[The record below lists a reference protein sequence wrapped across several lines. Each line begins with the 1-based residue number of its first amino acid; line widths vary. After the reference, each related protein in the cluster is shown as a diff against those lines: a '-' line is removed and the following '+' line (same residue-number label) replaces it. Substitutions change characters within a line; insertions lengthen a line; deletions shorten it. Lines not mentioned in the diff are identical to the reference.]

1 LIQCDVYRTSPP
13 LGGLFVAQRK
23 AMTDTPIG
31 TARIEIE
38 VDTSQFDSAITAAK
52 RSVADMSASAQQ
64 QYQQLAGA
72 EKRRIDTM
80 IKQAD
85 IVGMNKA
92 QQIAYSA
99 ALRTSGPLLDEITRK
114 LARNQTAAQG
124 ATTELNKY
132 GVSLKQQAAAMRGVP
147 AQMTDIFVSLQGGQR
162 PMTVLLQQGGQLKDM
177 FGGIVPAAQALGTQ
191 LAAMINPAT
200 IAAGA
205 LAAVAYAGYSAVEQ
219 QAAFERVLIS
229 TGGYAGVAADDYQ
242 ELVARLDAVAGIS
255 RGGASDA
262 LMKVAASGKFAG
274 EQFDIVSRAAAR
286 MSVSTGQEV
295 DKTVSKFEA
304 IAKSPVDALLELTST
319 EHFLTQ
325 AQLDRIVALED
336 EGRKQEAVAEAVR
349 IYGFHLDEVAEK
361 ADETLSVLSKWWR
374 DVKDDTSAAWGEVG
388 VYMQLLDQLIE
399 KQRLS
404 NSLWAGGEVS
414 ASGALR
420 RAGFAQGNAA
430 SLIPD
435 GWLSSGA
442 TLANALG
449 KQWLRGKV
457 ADGGLQQFP
466 ATSTWDNAIDPVG
479 AKEAVDKA
487 REERKKAE
495 AEWDKWHGQNLSKK
509 EKQQAEE
516 KRIQAAGDALGK
528 KQSDID
534 AQIAASRQRFAES
547 EKRSAGTKAIDPT
560 IALAQRIKQQI
571 ALNTEQLQSEAKLTT
586 SQRLRIQVEQDLLS
600 LGSKASPERRAL
612 LNAMLKE
619 LDVSGDLAS
628 AHEREVKAKEQLSR
642 LNAQI
647 AVSEENRLRANTLD
661 LMGYGRGGD
670 AVDMLRRQLD
680 ISREY
685 EEGLRQLRD
694 RGVAEDSESWTQQEA
709 ALRASRERM
718 LEVERDFQ
726 NQRLALMADWRVGA
740 NAALEDYLFSAA
752 DVASQS
758 RDMFANAFGAAED
771 SIVQFVKT
779 GKLSFSDLA
788 DSIISDLA
796 RIAAK
801 QMITGLFGNM
811 MAGWMGGGVTAT
823 GNSLVS
829 SGTQGINAGLS
840 AGLTPHAK
848 GGVYDSPSLSAYSG
862 GVYNSPQLFAFAKGA
877 GVFGEAGPEAIMPL
891 RRGSDGR
898 LGVAA
903 TGGGAQQIRIEVEN
917 KGEPVRASATAQR
930 QPDGSTLIKMV
941 IDAWADDFSSG
952 GKTLS
957 AVKSRLDVQERV

>member
-1 LIQCDVYRTSPP
+1 
-13 LGGLFVAQRK
+13 
-23 AMTDTPIG
+23 MTDTALG
-31 TARIEIE
+31 TARIEVE
-38 VDTSQFDSAITAAK
+38 VNTSQFDSAITAAK
-52 RSVADMSASAQQ
+52 RSVADMSSSAQQ
-64 QYQQLAGA
+64 QYQQLATA
-72 EKRRIDTM
+72 EKRRIDTL

-85 IVGMNKA
+85 IVSMNRA
-92 QQIAYSA
+92 EQIAYSA
-99 ALRTSGPLLDEITRK
+99 SLRTSGPLLDEITKK
-114 LARNQTAAQG
+114 LARNTAEVEKQG
-124 ATTELNKY
+124 I
-132 GVSLKQQAAAMRGVP
+132 SLKQQQAAMRGVP
-147 AQMTDIFVSLQGGQR
+147 AQMTDIIVSLQGGQH
-162 PMTVLLQQGGQLKDM
+162 PLTVLLQQGGQLKDM

-191 LAAMINPAT
+191 LAAMISPAT
-200 IAAGA
+200 IVAGA
-205 LAAVAYAGYSAVEQ
+205 LAAVAYAGYSATEQ
-219 QAAFERVLIS
+219 QAAFERVLIA
-229 TGGYAGVAADDYQ
+229 TGGYAGVAAGDYQ
-242 ELVARLDAVAGIS
+242 ELVAGLDAVAGVS
-255 RGGASDA
+255 RGVASDA

-274 EQFDIVSRAAAR
+274 EQFDLVSRAAAR
-286 MSVSTGQEV
+286 MSATTGQEV

-325 AQLDRIVALED
+325 AQLERVVALED

-349 IYGFHLDEVAEK
+349 IYGTHLEDVAEK
-361 ADETLSVLSKWWR
+361 ADETLSVLSRWWR

-388 VYMQLLDQLIE
+388 VYMQLLDELIE
-399 KQRLS
+399 KQKLS

-449 KQWLRGKV
+449 KQWLHGKV
-457 ADGGLQQFP
+457 ADGGLPQFP
-466 ATSTWDNAIDPVG
+466 ATSTWENAVDPIG
-479 AKEAVDKA
+479 AKDAVDKA

-495 AEWDKWHGQNLSKK
+495 AEWDKWYGQNLSKK

-516 KRIQAAGDALGK
+516 KRIQAAGEALGK
-528 KQSDID
+528 KQSEID
-534 AQIAASRQRFAES
+534 AQLAASRQRFAES
-547 EKRSAGTKAIDPT
+547 EKKSAGSKSTDPT
-560 IALAQRIKQQI
+560 VALAQRIKQQI
-571 ALNTEQLQSEAKLTT
+571 ALNTEQLQSEVKLTT
-586 SQRLRIQVEQDLLS
+586 SQRLRIQVEQELLS
-600 LGSKASPERRAL
+600 LGSKASTERRAV

-619 LDVSGDLAS
+619 LETSGELAT

-647 AVSEENRLRANTLD
+647 AVSEENRLRANALD

-680 ISREY
+680 IHREY
-685 EEGLRQLRD
+685 EEELKRLRD
-694 RGVAEDSESWTQQEA
+694 RGVAEDSAEWAEQEA

-718 LEVERDFQ
+718 LGVERDFQ

-811 MAGWMGGGVTAT
+811 MSGLFGGDVTAT

-840 AGLTPHAK
+840 ERLLSFGGGRASG
-848 GGVYDSPSLSAYSG
+848 GGV
-862 GVYNSPQLFAFAKGA
+862 
-877 GVFGEAGPEAIMPL
+877 
-891 RRGSDGR
+891 DGR
-898 LGVAA
+898 SFYEVGEGGKPELFQQNGRTYLIPGNAGQVFPAVTPSSRPSAVNPAVASA
-903 TGGGAQQIRIEVEN
+903 IGSVRIEWTNNGQQQEVQ
-917 KGEPVRASATAQR
+917 SAQAQSM
-930 QPDGSTLIKMV
+930 PDGSMLIKVFTAEVKKDMARGGF
-941 IDAWADDFSSG
+941 DAVMGQTFGIKRQGAARG
-952 GKTLS
+952 
-957 AVKSRLDVQERV
+957 

>member
-1 LIQCDVYRTSPP
+1 
-13 LGGLFVAQRK
+13 
-23 AMTDTPIG
+23 MTDTAIG
-31 TARIEIE
+31 TARIEVE

-52 RSVADMSASAQQ
+52 RSVADMSSSAQQ
-64 QYQQLAGA
+64 QYQQLATA
-72 EKRRIDTM
+72 EKRRIDTL

-85 IVGMNKA
+85 IVSMNKA
-92 QQIAYSA
+92 EQIAYSA
-99 ALRTSGPLLDEITRK
+99 SLRTSGPLLDEITKK
-114 LARNQTAAQG
+114 LARNTAEVERQG
-124 ATTELNKY
+124 I
-132 GVSLKQQAAAMRGVP
+132 SLKQQQAAMRGVP

-336 EGRKQEAVAEAVR
+336 EGRKQDAVAEAVR
-349 IYGFHLDEVAEK
+349 IYGIHLDEVAEK

-399 KQRLS
+399 KQRVS

-442 TLANALG
+442 ALANALG

-466 ATSTWDNAIDPVG
+466 ATSTWDNAVDSAG
-479 AKEAVDKA
+479 AKEAIDKA

-516 KRIQAAGDALGK
+516 KRIQAAGEALGK

-547 EKRSAGTKAIDPT
+547 ERRSAGSRTDDPT
-560 IALAQRIKQQI
+560 IALAKRIQQQI

-586 SQRLRIQVEQDLLS
+586 SQRLRIQVEHDLLN
-600 LGSKASPERRAL
+600 LGSKASPERRAV

-619 LDVSGDLAS
+619 LDASGELAT

-680 ISREY
+680 IQREY
-685 EEGLRQLRD
+685 EDGLKRIRD
-694 RGVAEDSESWTQQEA
+694 SGVAADTESWRQQEA
-709 ALRASRERM
+709 ELRASRDRM
-718 LEVERDFQ
+718 LDAERDFQ
-726 NQRLALMADWRVGA
+726 NQRLALMGDWRVGA

-758 RDMFANAFGAAED
+758 RDLFANAFGAAED
-771 SIVQFVKT
+771 SIVPFVKT

-801 QMITGLFGNM
+801 QMIMGLFGNM
-811 MAGWMGGGVTAT
+811 MSGLFGGGVTAT

-829 SGTQGINAGLS
+829 GGTQSINASLM
-840 AGLTPHAK
+840 AGLVPNAN
-848 GGVYDSPSLSAYSG
+848 GGAYDSPSLSAYSG

-903 TGGGAQQIRIEVEN
+903 SGGGAQQIKIEVEN
-917 KGEPVRASATAQR
+917 KGQPVQAQATAQR

-941 IDAWADDFSSG
+941 LDSVAEDLASG
-952 GKTLS
+952 GKTM
-957 AVKSRLDVQERV
+957 AAIKSRLDVKEHV

>member
-1 LIQCDVYRTSPP
+1 
-13 LGGLFVAQRK
+13 
-23 AMTDTPIG
+23 MNDTAIG
-31 TARIEIE
+31 TARIDVI
-38 VDTSQFDSAITAAK
+38 VDNSQLESAVSAAK
-52 RSVADMSASAQQ
+52 RSVSDMSASAQQ
-64 QYQQLAGA
+64 QYQQLATA
-72 EKRRIDTM
+72 EKRRIDTL

-85 IVGMNKA
+85 IVNMNRA

-99 ALRTSGPLLDEITRK
+99 SLRTSGPLLDEITKK
-114 LARNQTAAQG
+114 LARNTAEVDRQG
-124 ATTELNKY
+124 I
-132 GVSLKQQAAAMRGVP
+132 SLKQQQAAMRGVP

-177 FGGIVPAAQALGTQ
+177 FGGIVPAARALGTQ

-205 LAAVAYAGYSAVEQ
+205 LAAVAYAGYDAREQ
-219 QAAFERVLIS
+219 QAAFERTLIT
-229 TGGYAGVAADDYQ
+229 TGGYAGVAAEDYQ
-242 ELVARLDAVAGIS
+242 ELVAQLNALSGVS
-255 RGGASDA
+255 RGGASEA

-274 EQFDIVSRAAAR
+274 EQFDLVTRSAAR
-286 MSVSTGQEV
+286 MSAATGQEV
-295 DKTVSKFEA
+295 DETIRKFEA
-304 IAKSPVDALLELTST
+304 IAKGPVDALLELTGK

-325 AQLDRIVALED
+325 AQLDRIVTLED

-349 IYGFHLDEVAEK
+349 IYESRLDDVASK
-361 ADETLSVLSKWWR
+361 ADSTLSSVSRWWR
-374 DVKDDTSAAWGEVG
+374 EVKDDTSAAWGEVG
-388 VYMQLLDQLIE
+388 VYMQLLDRVIE
-399 KQRLS
+399 KKREA
-404 NSLWAGGEVS
+404 NSISFGDSVRRVGGMT
-414 ASGALR
+414 
-420 RAGFAQGNAA
+420 GNIA
-430 SLIPD
+430 SLIP
-435 GWLSSGA
+435 GEWLSSGA
-442 TLANALG
+442 TLTNALG
-449 KQWLRGKV
+449 KKWLEEQAG
-457 ADGGLQQFP
+457 ASGESQF
-466 ATSTWDNAIDPVG
+466 AVSSTWANAVDPV
-479 AKEAVDKA
+479 EARAAIEKA
-487 REERKKAE
+487 REDRKKAE
-495 AEWDKWHGQNLSKK
+495 AEWDKWQGQNLSKK

-516 KRIQAAGDALGK
+516 ARIIATGKALNKSQA
-528 KQSDID
+528 DID
-534 AQIAASRQRFAES
+534 EQIAQSRKRFAEAE
-547 EKRSAGTKAIDPT
+547 EKSKSKTVDPT

-586 SQRLRIQVEQDLLS
+586 SQRLRIQVEQELLS
-600 LGSKASPERRAL
+600 LGSKASPERRAV

-619 LDVSGDLAS
+619 LDVSGDLAT

-680 ISREY
+680 INREY

-694 RGVAEDSESWTQQEA
+694 RGVAKDSESWTQQEA

-801 QMITGLFGNM
+801 QMITDLFGNM

-829 SGTQGINAGLS
+829 SGTQGINARLS

-891 RRGSDGR
+891 KRGSDGR

-903 TGGGAQQIRIEVEN
+903 SGGGGPTKVEVNITNESGTQMQAEASN
-917 KGEPVRASATAQR
+917 VQFDGERMIINVVARAMNGGR
-930 QPDGSTLIKMV
+930 F
-941 IDAWADDFSSG
+941 DDPMARRYG
-952 GKTLS
+952 AKNRGV
-957 AVKSRLDVQERV
+957 ARG

>member
-1 LIQCDVYRTSPP
+1 
-13 LGGLFVAQRK
+13 
-23 AMTDTPIG
+23 MTDTAIG
-31 TARIEIE
+31 TARIEVE

-52 RSVADMSASAQQ
+52 RSVADMSSSAQQ
-64 QYQQLAGA
+64 QYQQLATA
-72 EKRRIDTM
+72 EKRRIDTL

-85 IVGMNKA
+85 IVSMNKA
-92 QQIAYSA
+92 EQIAYSA
-99 ALRTSGPLLDEITRK
+99 SLRTSGPLLDEITKK
-114 LARNQTAAQG
+114 LARNTAEVERQG
-124 ATTELNKY
+124 I
-132 GVSLKQQAAAMRGVP
+132 SLKQQQAAMRGVP

-200 IAAGA
+200 IAAA
-205 LAAVAYAGYSAVEQ
+205 VLATLAVAWKEGADEQ
-219 QAAFERVLIS
+219 QAFNAALIK
-229 TGGYAGVAADDYQ
+229 TGGYAGASTAQFKGLVEQLADLQ
-242 ELVARLDAVAGIS
+242 SVTN
-255 RGGASDA
+255 GGAVKA
-262 LMKVAASGKFAG
+262 LTAVAASGRFASN
-274 EQFDIVSRAAAR
+274 EFLQVAEAAAR
-286 MSVSTGQEV
+286 MEATTGQSIDE
-295 DKTVSKFEA
+295 TISKFEQ
-304 IAKSPVDALLELTST
+304 IGKSPVDALLKLNET
-319 EHFLTQ
+319 EHFLTRQ
-325 AQLDRIVALED
+325 QLARVDALIAEGD
-336 EGRKQEAVAEAVR
+336 ETRAAAEATA
-349 IYGFHLDEVAEK
+349 IYKRHLDDVADAAE
-361 ADETLSVLSKWWR
+361 AARPHLAGLWSDLREE
-374 DVKDDTSAAWGEVG
+374 TSAAWAEVKDFAEFLAAT
-388 VYMQLLDQLIE
+388 QEQF
-399 KQRLS
+399 QRRS
-404 NSLWAGGEVS
+404 FWQMAGPLG
-414 ASGALR
+414 GINFMRDMR
-420 RAGFAQGNAA
+420 RAQ
-430 SLIPD
+430 
-435 GWLSSGA
+435 
-442 TLANALG
+442 
-449 KQWLRGKV
+449 
-457 ADGGLQQFP
+457 P
-466 ATSTWDNAIDPVG
+466 ATAAAPMGVHMAGIYADESEIVSPEE
-479 AKEAVDKA
+479 KKA

-495 AEWDKWHGQNLSKK
+495 QEWGRWRDQNLSKR

-516 KRIQAAGDALGK
+516 KRIQAAGEALGK
-528 KQSDID
+528 KQSEID
-534 AQIAASRQRFAES
+534 AQLAASRQRFAES
-547 EKRSAGTKAIDPT
+547 EKKSAGSKSTDPT
-560 IALAQRIKQQI
+560 VALAQRIKQQI
-571 ALNTEQLQSEAKLTT
+571 ALNTEQLQSEVKLTT
-586 SQRLRIQVEQDLLS
+586 RQRLRIQVEQELLS
-600 LGSKASPERRAL
+600 LGSKASTERRAV

-619 LDVSGDLAS
+619 LETSGELAT

-680 ISREY
+680 INREY

-709 ALRASRERM
+709 ALRTSRERM

-726 NQRLALMADWRVGA
+726 NQRLALMGDWRVGA
-740 NAALEDYLFSAA
+740 NAALEDYLFAAA

-840 AGLTPHAK
+840 ERLLSFGGGRATG
-848 GGVYDSPSLSAYSG
+848 GGVDARSFYEVGEGGRPELFQQNGRTYLIPGNAGQVFPAVAPSSRPL
-862 GVYNSPQLFAFAKGA
+862 
-877 GVFGEAGPEAIMPL
+877 EAA
-891 RRGSDGR
+891 S
-898 LGVAA
+898 A

-917 KGEPVRASATAQR
+917 KGEPVRASASAQR

-941 IDAWADDFSSG
+941 IDGVAEDVASG
-952 GKTLS
+952 GKTL
-957 AVKSRLDVQERV
+957 AAIKSRLDVQERV

>member
-1 LIQCDVYRTSPP
+1 
-13 LGGLFVAQRK
+13 
-23 AMTDTPIG
+23 MNDTAIG
-31 TARIEIE
+31 TARIDVI
-38 VDTSQFDSAITAAK
+38 VDNSQLESAVSAAK
-52 RSVADMSASAQQ
+52 RSVSDMSASAQQ
-64 QYQQLAGA
+64 QYQQLATA
-72 EKRRIDTM
+72 EKRRIDTL

-85 IVGMNKA
+85 IVSMNRA

-99 ALRTSGPLLDEITRK
+99 SLRTSGPLLDEITKK
-114 LARNQTAAQG
+114 LARNTAEIDRQG
-124 ATTELNKY
+124 I
-132 GVSLKQQAAAMRGVP
+132 SLKQQQAAMRGVP

-177 FGGIVPAAQALGTQ
+177 FGGIVPAARALGTQ

-205 LAAVAYAGYSAVEQ
+205 LAAVAYAGYDAREQ
-219 QAAFERVLIS
+219 QAAFERTLIT
-229 TGGYAGVAADDYQ
+229 TGGYAGVAAEDYR
-242 ELVARLDAVAGIS
+242 ELVAQLNALSGVS
-255 RGGASDA
+255 RGGASEA

-274 EQFDIVSRAAAR
+274 EQFDLVTRSAAR
-286 MSVSTGQEV
+286 MSAATGQEV
-295 DKTVSKFEA
+295 DETIRKFEA
-304 IAKSPVDALLELTST
+304 IAKGPVDALLELTGK

-325 AQLDRIVALED
+325 AQLDRIVTLED

-349 IYGFHLDEVAEK
+349 IYESRLDDVASK
-361 ADETLSVLSKWWR
+361 ADSTLSSVSRWWR
-374 DVKDDTSAAWGEVG
+374 EVKDDTSAAWGEVG
-388 VYMQLLDQLIE
+388 VYMQLLDRVIE
-399 KQRLS
+399 KKREA
-404 NSLWAGGEVS
+404 NSISFGDSVRRVGGMT
-414 ASGALR
+414 
-420 RAGFAQGNAA
+420 GNIA
-430 SLIPD
+430 SLIP
-435 GWLSSGA
+435 GEWLSSGA
-442 TLANALG
+442 TLTNALG
-449 KQWLRGKV
+449 KKWLEEQAG
-457 ADGGLQQFP
+457 ASGESQF
-466 ATSTWDNAIDPVG
+466 AVSSTWANAVDPV
-479 AKEAVDKA
+479 EARAAIEKA
-487 REERKKAE
+487 REDRKKAE
-495 AEWDKWHGQNLSKK
+495 AEWDKWHGKNLSKK

-516 KRIQAAGDALGK
+516 KRIQAAGEALGK

-547 EKRSAGTKAIDPT
+547 ERRSAGSRTDDPT
-560 IALAQRIKQQI
+560 IALAKRIQQQI
-571 ALNTEQLQSEAKLTT
+571 ALNTEQLQSEVKLTT

-600 LGSKASPERRAL
+600 LGSKASPERRAV

-619 LDVSGDLAS
+619 LDVSGDLAT

-680 ISREY
+680 INREY

-917 KGEPVRASATAQR
+917 KGEPVRASASAQR

-941 IDAWADDFSSG
+941 IDGVAEDVASG
-952 GKTLS
+952 GKTL
-957 AVKSRLDVQERV
+957 AAIKSRLDVQERV

>member
-1 LIQCDVYRTSPP
+1 MADES
-13 LGGLFVAQRK
+13 
-23 AMTDTPIG
+23 IG

-52 RSVADMSASAQQ
+52 RSVADMSSSAQQ
-64 QYQQLAGA
+64 QYQQLSTA
-72 EKRRIDTM
+72 EKRRIDTLV
-80 IKQAD
+80 KQAD
-85 IVGMNKA
+85 IVGMNRA

-99 ALRTSGPLLDEITRK
+99 ALRTSGPLLDDITKK
-114 LARNQTAAQG
+114 LAKNQQAAQG
-124 ATTELNKY
+124 ATTELSKY
-132 GVSLKQQAAAMRGVP
+132 GLSLKQQQAAMRGVP
-147 AQMTDIFVSLQGGQR
+147 AQMTDIFVSLQGGQK

-200 IAAGA
+200 IAAAAIGA
-205 LAAVAYAGYSAVEQ
+205 LAYAGYSAAEQ
-219 QAAFERVLIS
+219 QAAFQRVLIE
-229 TGGYAGVAADDYQ
+229 TGGYAGVASEDYQ
-242 ELVARLDAVAGIS
+242 KLVDQLDSVAGVS

-274 EQFDIVSRAAAR
+274 EQFDLVSRAAAR
-286 MSVSTGQEV
+286 MSAATGQEV

-325 AQLDRIVALED
+325 AQLDRVVALED

-349 IYGFHLDEVAEK
+349 IYGTHLDDVAAK
-361 ADETLSVLSKWWR
+361 ADATLSVLSRWWR

-399 KQRLS
+399 KQKIS
-404 NSLWAGGEVS
+404 KSLWAGGEVS

-430 SLIPD
+430 SLVPD

-457 ADGGLQQFP
+457 ADDGVQQFP
-466 ATSTWDNAIDPVG
+466 VTSTWENAVDPVG
-479 AKEAVDKA
+479 AKEAVAKA
-487 REERKKAE
+487 REEKKKAE

-516 KRIQAAGDALGK
+516 ARIIAAGKALNK
-528 KQSDID
+528 SQADID
-534 AQIAASRQRFAES
+534 EQIAQSRKRFAEAE
-547 EKRSAGTKAIDPT
+547 EKSKSKTVDPT

-571 ALNTEQLQSEAKLTT
+571 ALNTEQLQSEVKLTT
-586 SQRLRIQVEQDLLS
+586 SQRLRIQVEQDLLN
-600 LGSKASPERRAL
+600 LGSKASPERRAV
-612 LNAMLKE
+612 LNAMLNE
-619 LDVSGDLAS
+619 LDASGDLAT
-628 AHEREVKAKEQLSR
+628 AHEREIKAKEQLSR

-647 AVSEENRLRANTLD
+647 AVSEENRLRGNALD

-670 AVDMLRRQLD
+670 AVDMLRRQLE
-680 ISREY
+680 IQREY
-685 EEGLRQLRD
+685 EDGLKRIRD
-694 RGVAEDSESWTQQEA
+694 SGVAADTESWRQQEA
-709 ALRASRERM
+709 ELRASRDRM
-718 LEVERDFQ
+718 LDAERDFQ

-740 NAALEDYLFSAA
+740 NAALEDYLASAA

-758 RDMFANAFGAAED
+758 RDLFSNAFSSAED
-771 SIVQFVKT
+771 AIVDFVKT

-796 RIAAK
+796 RIAAR
-801 QMITGLFGNM
+801 QMITGLFGNVLSGLFSKGSSAPSASFASGFGNNTGWL
-811 MAGWMGGGVTAT
+811 AGGP
-823 GNSLVS
+823 
-829 SGTQGINAGLS
+829 
-840 AGLTPHAK
+840 TPHAK

-891 RRGSDGR
+891 RRGADGR

-903 TGGGAQQIRIEVEN
+903 SGGGGQQIKIEVEN
-917 KGEPVRASATAQR
+917 KGQPVQAQASAQR

-941 IDAWADDFSSG
+941 LDSVADDMASG
-952 GKTLS
+952 GKT
-957 AVKSRLDVQERV
+957 AQAMRSRFDVSERV